1 MSWKNKFVSKSPIRQ
16 NGDPLKPGSFSDVQ
30 PGSYGVKP
38 TVKTKAS
45 MKPLAKDKKPITKE
59 ELDRQIFEFSQKAKD
74 RNTGGVA
81 SGVGGMIEN
90 DLKAAEFVASFAP
103 GIGEVIDAKDFIVDM
118 KDGNYG
124 GAALSAAGL
133 ALPFVPGKA
142 IKKFFGYGGDAAKKA
157 PPPKT
162 VDKSTGFNDPAN
174 PNADIDE
181 FNVPRNFKKGY
192 TDYEARTDILDDK
205 GRVSGNK
212 LFENVFSNTEN
223 RANKLDEFSM
233 SNPDWNTKP
242 ENFKYLG
249 NDEGRDFIEV
259 NTPAGN
265 QAFYRS
271 TGLGGKAGSKGSWV
285 PFEGYGDLTASG
297 GPDAWIMK
305 SGSEGKF
312 HGNKMS
318 TIHLDKSHPRYK
330 QGEKTISVRQ
340 QLKEMGVDPDEELR
354 KGNLVLD
361 NAGFDFNYTKN
372 PDSKIHQLAK
382 GLNKV
387 AKDMNYPIE
396 Y

>member
-1 MSWKNKFVSKSPIRQ
+1 MSWKNKFVSKSPVRQ

-38 TVKTKAS
+38 SYLAKTKAS
-45 MKPLAKDKKPITKE
+45 MKPLVKTKKKLVANKDGVPIKPYKYP
-59 ELDRQIFEFSQKAKD
+59 QS
-74 RNTGGVA
+74 GGVS

-90 DLKAAEFVASFAP
+90 DPKAAEFAGSFAP
-103 GIGEVIDAKDFIVDM
+103 GVGEVIDAKDFIVDM

-133 ALPFVPGKA
+133 AFPFVSGKA

-181 FNVPRNFKKGY
+181 FNVPRSFRKDQ
-192 TDYEARTDILDDK
+192 TDFEQKFDILDNK
-205 GRVSGNK
+205 GRISGKK
-212 LFENVFSNTEN
+212 LYENVFSNTEN

-249 NDEGRDFIEV
+249 NEGGRDFIEV

-265 QAFYRS
+265 QTFYRS

-285 PFEGYGDLTASG
+285 PFEGYGPNG
-297 GPDAWIMK
+297 WFMK

-318 TIHLDKSHPRYK
+318 TIELDKSHPRYK

>member
-1 MSWKNKFVSKSPIRQ
+1 MSWKNKFISKSPVRQ
-16 NGDPLKPGSFSDVQ
+16 NGDPTKPGSFSDVQ
-30 PGSYGVKP
+30 SGSYGVKP

-45 MKPLAKDKKPITKE
+45 TKPLTKKPITKE
-59 ELDRQIFEFSQKAKD
+59 ELDRQSFEFSQRAKD
-74 RNTGGVA
+74 RNTGGIA

-90 DLKAAEFVASFAP
+90 DPKSAEFAGSFLP
-103 GIGEVIDAKDFIVDM
+103 GVGEAIDAKDFLVDM

-124 GAALSAAGL
+124 GAALSAAGF

-162 VDKSTGFNDPAN
+162 VDKSIGFNDPVN

-181 FNVPRNFKKGY
+181 FNVPRNFRKDQ
-192 TDYEARTDILDDK
+192 TDFKQKFDILDNK
-205 GRVSGNK
+205 GRVSGKK
-212 LFENVFSNTEN
+212 LYENVFSNIEN

-233 SNPDWNTKP
+233 SNPNWNTKP

-249 NDEGRDFIEV
+249 NDSGRDFIEV

-265 QAFYRS
+265 QTFYRS

-285 PFEGYGDLTASG
+285 PFEGYGPNG
-297 GPDAWIMK
+297 WFMK
-305 SGSEGKF
+305 TGSEGKF

-318 TIHLDKSHPRYK
+318 TIYLDKSHPRFK
-330 QGEKTISVRQ
+330 QGEETISVRQ
-340 QLKEMGVDPDEELR
+340 QLKEMGLDADEELR

-387 AKDMNYPIE
+387 SKEMNYPIK

>member
-1 MSWKNKFVSKSPIRQ
+1 MQQKKLLNQTDFEQ
-16 NGDPLKPGSFSDVQ
+16 
-30 PGSYGVKP
+30 
-38 TVKTKAS
+38 
-45 MKPLAKDKKPITKE
+45 KDNI
-59 ELDRQIFEFSQKAKD
+59 KD
-74 RNTGGVA
+74 
-81 SGVGGMIEN
+81 
-90 DLKAAEFVASFAP
+90 LY
-103 GIGEVIDAKDFIVDM
+103 KD
-118 KDGNYG
+118 
-124 GAALSAAGL
+124 
-133 ALPFVPGKA
+133 
-142 IKKFFGYGGDAAKKA
+142 
-157 PPPKT
+157 
-162 VDKSTGFNDPAN
+162 
-174 PNADIDE
+174 
-181 FNVPRNFKKGY
+181 
-192 TDYEARTDILDDK
+192 
-205 GRVSGNK
+205 
-212 LFENVFSNTEN
+212 VFSNTEN

-249 NDEGRDFIEV
+249 NEGGRDFIEV

-265 QAFYRS
+265 QTFYRS

-285 PFEGYGDLTASG
+285 PFEGYGPNG
-297 GPDAWIMK
+297 WFMK
-305 SGSEGKF
+305 AGSEGKF

-354 KGNLVLD
+354 KGSLVLD